1 MDTKDSEF
9 EIFAQSV
16 HHDFAPALIGMNFH
30 QEHIDSRL
38 FVFSRKDLSI
48 KIYLPECH
56 GYDITVTLSP
66 IHTKTHHDKSE
77 RQLYWLGEFLK
88 IGKFVTSRRTYP
100 NQIPELV
107 KLNAEFLRKVIDEM
121 DLGKPSIWQ
130 GLDSFIHN
138 SVDKEFTK

>member
-9 EIFAQSV
+9 EIFAESV
-16 HHDFAPALIGMNFH
+16 HHDFAPTLIGMNFH

-38 FVFSRKDLSI
+38 FVFSRKDLST

-56 GYDITVTLSP
+56 GYDITVTLSQ
-66 IHTKTHHDKSE
+66 IYTKTHHDKSE

-100 NQIPELV
+100 N
-107 KLNAEFLRKVIDEM
+107 
-121 DLGKPSIWQ
+121 
-130 GLDSFIHN
+130 
-138 SVDKEFTK
+138 